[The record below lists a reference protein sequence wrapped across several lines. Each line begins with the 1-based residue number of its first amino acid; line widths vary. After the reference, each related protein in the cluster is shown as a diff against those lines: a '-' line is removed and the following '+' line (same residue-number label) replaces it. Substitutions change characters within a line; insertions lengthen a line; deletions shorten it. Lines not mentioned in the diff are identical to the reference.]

1 MVDELGRML
10 IPEPIAATARCY
22 ESADIDVRNAF
33 REQMRPLVATL
44 TTERDRLREAL
55 EAQGSVIGRHGW
67 HAILCHGY
75 TGKDCTAECV
85 TARRALA
92 GTGET
97 P

>member
-1 MVDELGRML
+1 ML

-44 TTERDRLREAL
+44 TTERDALRAAL
-55 EAQGSVIGRHGW
+55 EGMTRVMHEVLRQHGW
-67 HAILCHGY
+67 QA
-75 TGKDCTAECV
+75 AEDTIKV
-85 TARRALA
+85 AERALA